1 MHFRT
6 KNVNTAFKKLVTLFH
21 YSKDSNIVKEQSRNG
36 PVLMCV
42 EPVTLTYNNP
52 LERVLFNPK
61 RDCNPFFHMYEA
73 LWMLA
78 GRNDVK
84 SLSTYT
90 SKMAQ
95 YSDDGITFNGAYG
108 KRWYKYVATEKKITE
123 NETTTYQYEVS
134 NQLTRLINHLKA
146 NPTSRRAVLQMWD
159 VYDDLEKVDT
169 SKDVCCNLSVCFSIR
184 TITEPDQ
191 NYLIDSNKMYK
202 TVSYLDMTVF
212 NRSNDLIK
220 GMLGA
225 NYVHFTFLQEYI
237 AECLEVKVGKY
248 NQVSNNLHVYPNAIW
263 NPIEWLKCNVN
274 MYATKP
280 SFDKH
285 IPLLHN
291 VTKLEF
297 DRELQDVVTMC
308 GNLKT
313 LKKVNPNDYKSCFI
327 KTVAIPVFKAY
338 AYYKEPESE
347 INHLMYS
354 WLDEI
359 NLPDWK
365 LAATQWINNRLNKL
379 QNK

>member
-6 KNVNTAFKKLVTLFH
+6 KNINTAFKKMVTLFH

-108 KRWYKYVATEKKITE
+108 KRWYKYVAKEDKNIVISTQL
-123 NETTTYQYEVS
+123 NEI
-134 NQLTRLINHLKA
+134 INHLRK
-146 NPTSRRAVLQMWD
+146 NPTSRRAILQMWD
-159 VYDDLEKVDT
+159 ISDDLEKVDT

-184 TITEPDQ
+184 TITESKYIPVHDVGYTK
-191 NYLIDSNKMYK
+191 NI
-202 TVSYLDMTVF
+202 TTSYLDMTVF

-237 AECLEVKVGKY
+237 AECLGVKVGKY
-248 NQVSNNLHVYPNAIW
+248 NQISNNLHVYPDAIW
-263 NPIEWLKCNVN
+263 KPIEWLRCNTD

-297 DRELQDVVTMC
+297 DKELQDVVTMC
-308 GNLKT
+308 SNIQRIKIMD
-313 LKKVNPNDYKSCFI
+313 PNEYKSCFI
-327 KTVAIPVFKAY
+327 KTVAIPMFKAY
-338 AYYKEPESE
+338 AHYKEPETPDESKTF
-347 INHLMYS
+347 NRQMHF
-354 WLDEI
+354 WLDQI

-365 LAATQWINNRLNKL
+365 LIATQWINNRLNKL